1 MMTLEQVNK
10 AIVDGTPVVHT
21 HMGLSAV
28 YTLSGVITRYTKEK
42 GWTYSLEL
50 IGKKSGCVV
59 IASLEDC
66 TEEVKQ

>member
-1 MMTLEQVNK
+1 MTIEQVNK
-10 AIVDGTPVVHT
+10 AIVNGTPIVHT
-21 HMGLSAV
+21 YMGYSIV
-28 YTLSGVITRYTKEK
+28 YTLSGVITRYSKEK

-50 IGKKSGCVV
+50 IDKKSGCVV